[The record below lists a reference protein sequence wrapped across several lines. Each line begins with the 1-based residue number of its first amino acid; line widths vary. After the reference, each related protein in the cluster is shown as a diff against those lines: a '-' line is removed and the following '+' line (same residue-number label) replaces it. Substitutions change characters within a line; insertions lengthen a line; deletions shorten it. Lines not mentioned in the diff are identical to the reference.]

1 MNVRLE
7 VMNTAGQMT
16 LLFLSIAFFVIGG
29 AISLSRLRSE
39 KSWSRLTAKICM
51 YWGVAFAGAVL
62 IWHAIVRQNLLDD
75 NFAAL
80 VWLAVVLALFVMYV
94 QRRKPLGGLDWF
106 VMPIVVLLLIGAV
119 ASGLA
124 NPYTYNLHGLVSW
137 IHLITSYGGAAAFAV
152 AAAVGTM
159 YLIANYRLRQKVAL
173 AGPNLGSLERLEHLT
188 LNAVTLGFALLTIGA
203 VTGFMRMKFENRSA
217 PPAKVIL
224 SISVW
229 IVYALVLHSPTNP
242 SFRGRRAAV
251 LSIVGFV
258 LMIGTI
264 VAVVMMPSG

>member
-1 MNVRLE
+1 
-7 VMNTAGQMT
+7 MNTAGQMS
-16 LLFLSIAFFVIGG
+16 LLFCSIALFVIGG

-39 KSWSRLTAKICM
+39 KSWSRLAAKICM
-51 YWGVAFAGAVL
+51 YWGVAFAAAVL
-62 IWHAIVRQNLLDD
+62 VWHAIQRQSLLDD

-106 VMPIVVLLLIGAV
+106 VMPIVVLLLIGAA

-124 NPYTYNLHGLVSW
+124 NPYAFNVHGLVARV
-137 IHLITSYGGAAAFAV
+137 HQITSYAGAAAFAV
-152 AAAVGTM
+152 AAAVGSM
-159 YLIANYRLRQKVAL
+159 YLIATYRLRQKL
-173 AGPNLGSLERLEHLT
+173 TLEGPNLGSLERLEHLT
-188 LNAVTLGFALLTIGA
+188 LGAVTLGFALLTIGA
-203 VTGFMRMKFENRSA
+203 VTGFMEMKFENRSV

-224 SISVW
+224 SIGVW
-229 IVYALVLHSPTNP
+229 IVYALVLHSPMNP

-264 VAVVMMPSG
+264 VAVVLMPSG